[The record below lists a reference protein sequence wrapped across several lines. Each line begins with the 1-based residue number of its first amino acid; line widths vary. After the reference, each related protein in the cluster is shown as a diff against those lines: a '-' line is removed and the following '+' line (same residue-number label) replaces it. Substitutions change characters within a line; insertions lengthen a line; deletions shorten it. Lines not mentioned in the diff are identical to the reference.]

1 MTRKASQ
8 NRFQLNEMIESTFNA
23 PTMLSIG
30 KRIPSILQW
39 TLPQDRPFM
48 RQPVPAHA
56 TANTQRTSL
65 AVSDNAD
72 SP

>member
-1 MTRKASQ
+1 MMMKASQ
-8 NRFQLNEMIESTFNA
+8 KRFQSNEMTESTFNA
-23 PTMLSIG
+23 PTMLRIG

-48 RQPVPAHA
+48 SQPVPAHA
-56 TANTQRTSL
+56 TATTQRTSL
-65 AVSDNAD
+65 AVSDNTD